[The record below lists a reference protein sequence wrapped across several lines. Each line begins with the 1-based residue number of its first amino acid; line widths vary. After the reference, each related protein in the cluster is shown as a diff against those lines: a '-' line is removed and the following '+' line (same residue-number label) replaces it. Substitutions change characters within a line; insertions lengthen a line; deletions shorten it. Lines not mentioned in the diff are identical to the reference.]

1 MKIFA
6 RGEKTRIAAIQQL
19 LVSQNAEWVTIDELE
34 QIPTHLDV
42 FDMIFDLAFDEHNQ
56 LTLIHYAPLK
66 DKPVLVSSVKKSLA
80 EAVSQYAKSVDCVL
94 VGINA
99 LPTFIERNM
108 LEISLYKTNNQSHVE
123 KLLTSMKV
131 PYAIVKDR
139 IGMATPRV
147 VCMIINEACYTL
159 QEGTATIHDIDTSM
173 KLGTNYPMGPFEW
186 ANRIGISNVY
196 EVLETVYTDTHDER
210 YKICPLLKR
219 QYLLKEPFKL

>member
-19 LVSQNAEWVTIDELE
+19 LTSQNAEWVTIDELE
-34 QIPTHLDV
+34 QIPAHLDV
-42 FDMIFDLAFDEHNQ
+42 FDLIFDLAFDEQDQ

-66 DKPVLVSSVKKSLA
+66 GKLVLVSAVKKSLA
-80 EAVSQYAKSVDCVL
+80 QAVSEYAKPVDCVL

-99 LPTFIERNM
+99 LPTFIERNL
-108 LEISLYKTNNQSHVE
+108 LEISLYKTNDQPQIE
-123 KLLTSMKV
+123 KLLSSMEV
-131 PYAIVKDR
+131 AFAVVKDR
-139 IGMATPRV
+139 VGMATPRV

-159 QEGTATIHDIDTSM
+159 QEGTATIHDIDVSM

-186 ANRIGISNVY
+186 ANLIGISNVY
-196 EVLETVYTDTHDER
+196 EVLESVYTDTHDER

-219 QYLLKEPFKL
+219 QYLLNEPFNL

>member
-19 LVSQNAEWVTIDELE
+19 LISQNAEWITIDELE
-34 QIPTHLDV
+34 QIPTHLDA
-42 FDMIFDLAFDEHNQ
+42 FDLIFDLAFDEHDQ
-56 LTLIHYAPLK
+56 PTLIHYAQLK
-66 DKPVLVSSVKKSLA
+66 GKTVLVSAVKKSLA
-80 EAVSQYAKSVDCVL
+80 EAASQYAKSIDCVL

-108 LEISLYKTNNQSHVE
+108 LEISLYKTNDQLHVE
-123 KLLTSMKV
+123 KLLTSLKV
-131 PYAIVKDR
+131 SFAFVKDR

-147 VCMIINEACYTL
+147 ICMIINEACYTL
-159 QEGTATIHDIDTSM
+159 QEGTATISDIDISM

-186 ANRIGISNVY
+186 ANKIGITHVY
-196 EVLETVYTDTHDER
+196 EVLNAVYSDTHDER

-219 QYLLKEPFKL
+219 QYLLKEPFVI